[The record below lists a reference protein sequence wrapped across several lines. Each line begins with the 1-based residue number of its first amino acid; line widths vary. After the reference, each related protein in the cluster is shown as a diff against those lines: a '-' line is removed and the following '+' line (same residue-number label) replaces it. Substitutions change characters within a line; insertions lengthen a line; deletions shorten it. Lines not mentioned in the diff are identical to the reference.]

1 MEAIAM
7 LRVRIV
13 ADSTCDLPVDIRR
26 EHHIE
31 MVPLNVHF
39 EDEVF
44 QDQVT
49 ISPAVFYEKLKSTP
63 VLPRTSQPSPGDF
76 VAVYERLASEPGT
89 EAIVS
94 IHLSSEMS
102 GTYQS
107 ALLAGQIVKEKGIDV
122 VVVDSRMA
130 STQCGALVLI
140 AAKAA
145 CAGRSKAEVVELI
158 ETAKTRIDVV
168 FVVDTLEYLQKN
180 GRIGKAAGLIGGLL
194 HIKPIL
200 TVADGFVAP
209 LEKIRGSSRAIPR
222 MVEIMSERVKSRP
235 PQIVYIL
242 NADCPDRARELES
255 KVREAVE
262 PKHLLHAFIGPV
274 IGAHAGPGT
283 LAVAWHDA
291 DLWQE

>member
-1 MEAIAM
+1 MP
-7 LRVRIV
+7 RVRIV
-13 ADSTCDLPVDIRR
+13 SDSTCDLPVDIRR
-26 EHHIE
+26 EHNIE
-31 MVPLNVHF
+31 TVPLNVHF
-39 EDEVF
+39 GDEVF

-49 ISPAVFYEKLKSTP
+49 ISPEEFYAKLKSTR

-76 VAVYERLASEPGT
+76 VAVYERLAGEPGT

-107 ALLAGQIVKEKGIDV
+107 ALIASQMVKEKSIDV
-122 VVVDSRMA
+122 TVVDSRLA
-130 STQCGALVLI
+130 STCIGAVVLT

-145 CAGRSKAEVVELI
+145 RAGRSKAEVLELI
-158 ETAKTRIDVV
+158 ETATKNIDVV
-168 FVVDTLEYLQKN
+168 FVVDTLEYLQRN

-200 TVADGFVAP
+200 TLDDGFVAP
-209 LEKIRGSSRAIPR
+209 LEKIRGSSRVIPR
-222 MVEIMSERVKSRP
+222 MVEIISGKVKSRP

-242 NADCPDRARELES
+242 NADCPDRARELET

-262 PKHLLHAFIGPV
+262 PKHLLHSVIGPV
-274 IGAHAGPGT
+274 IGAHVGPGT

>member
-1 MEAIAM
+1 MP
-7 LRVRIV
+7 RVRIV
-13 ADSTCDLPVDIRR
+13 GDSTCDLPIDIRTD
-26 EHHIE
+26 HNIE
-31 MVPLNVHF
+31 TVPLNVHF
-39 EDEVF
+39 GDEVF

-49 ISPAVFYEKLKSTP
+49 IGPEEFYAKLKSSR

-76 VAVYERLASEPGT
+76 VAVYERLAGEPGT

-107 ALLAGQIVKEKGIDV
+107 ALIASQMVKEKGIDV
-122 VVVDSRMA
+122 TVVDSRMA

-145 CAGRSKAEVVELI
+145 RAGWPKSDVVQLI
-158 ETAKTRIDVV
+158 ETAKTKIEVV

-209 LEKIRGSSRAIPR
+209 LEKIRGSSRIMPR
-222 MVEIMSERVKSRP
+222 MVEIVSEKVKSRQ
-235 PQIVYIL
+235 PQVVYIL
-242 NADCPDRARELES
+242 NADCPDRARELET
-255 KVREAVE
+255 KVREAIA
-262 PKHLLHAFIGPV
+262 PKYLYHGAIGPV